1 MSHFLDNTAILT
13 MTKQP
18 TEAVN
23 HPEHYGGDT
32 VYETIKVLKAWLTP
46 EQFAGFLLGNV
57 VKYLSRAGKKNNE
70 VEDLKKARWY
80 LDYLVK
86 ETMNGDTPSQSA

>member
-13 MTKQP
+13 MTKQT

-57 VKYLSRAGKKNNE
+57 VKYLSRVGKKNNE